1 MMKVEELQSIW
12 TEMSDELEKQKKLT
26 HKIIMQMTQER
37 YTNQLQKI
45 AKYEGIGAI
54 FCFGIALYLLINFSE
69 LDTWYL
75 QLCGVFTLFFLLLM
89 PVLVLRSIR
98 NMKRINI
105 VEGTY
110 SDNISAYSKARN
122 QFLFLQRIG
131 IGLAF
136 VLMITTLPVAGKI
149 LNGKDFFEGNQG
161 WYWYLPVMFIFL
173 ILFSR
178 WGYGKYKSITQSA
191 EQILMETQDS

>member
-1 MMKVEELQSIW
+1 MKVEELQSIW
-12 TEMSDELEKQKKLT
+12 IEMSDELEKQKKLT

-45 AKYEGIGAI
+45 AKYEGIGAL
-54 FCFGIALYLLINFSE
+54 FCFAIALYILINFLK

-75 QLCGVFTLFFLLLM
+75 QLCGVFTLGFLLVM
-89 PVLVLRSIR
+89 PTLVLRSIR

-105 VEGTY
+105 VKGTY
-110 SDNISAYSKARN
+110 TENISAYSKARN

-149 LNGKDFFEGNQG
+149 MNGKDLFAGNQG
-161 WYWYLPVMFIFL
+161 WYWYIPVMLIFL
-173 ILFSR
+173 VLFSR
-178 WGYGKYKSITQSA
+178 WGYGKYKRITQSA

>member
-1 MMKVEELQSIW
+1 MKVEELQSIW

-45 AKYEGIGAI
+45 AKYEGIGAL
-54 FCFGIALYLLINFSE
+54 FCFAIALYILINFFK

-75 QLCGVFTLFFLLLM
+75 QLCGAITLGFLLVM
-89 PVLVLRSIR
+89 PTLVLRSIR

-105 VEGTY
+105 VKGTY
-110 SDNISAYSKARN
+110 TENLSAYSKARN

-136 VLMITTLPVAGKI
+136 VLMIAILPVAGKI
-149 LNGKDFFEGNQG
+149 MNGKDFFAGNQG
-161 WYWYLPVMFIFL
+161 WYWYLPVMLIFL

-178 WGYGKYKSITQSA
+178 WGYGKYKRITQSA
-191 EQILMETQDS
+191 EEIIMETRDS

>member
-1 MMKVEELQSIW
+1 MKVEELQSIW

-26 HKIIMQMTQER
+26 HKIIMQMTQQR
-37 YTNQLQKI
+37 YTNQLTKI

-54 FCFGIALYLLINFSE
+54 FCFAIAIYILINFLK

-75 QLCGVFTLFFLLLM
+75 QLCGVFTLAFLLVM
-89 PVLVLRSIR
+89 PALVLRSIR
-98 NMKRINI
+98 NMRRINI
-105 VEGTY
+105 VEGSYT
-110 SDNISAYSKARN
+110 DNISAYTKARN

-136 VLMITTLPVAGKI
+136 VLMITTLPVAGK
-149 LNGKDFFEGNQG
+149 LLKGKDLFENNHL
-161 WYWYLPVMFIFL
+161 WYFYLPLMLIFL
-173 ILFSR
+173 GIFSR

-191 EQILMETQDS
+191 EKILMETREN